1 MLNREE
7 LKLQMEKRLR
17 SLETSQICAL
27 FFISVEQEGR
37 HEADGGAAM
46 KAAADR
52 ASALLARFF
61 KEEDLVGCLGNSCF
75 AALMCGKIK
84 RSRIW
89 EKASTLSRAVSLTG
103 ENVRD
108 GGCRGYVGVYLFLAG
123 EGPLS
128 FVLQQ
133 GEYALRMARKNGDH
147 HFFLY
152 TAPEIEPNYS
162 SAEEIKS
169 QRKGYRECWEWLRFV
184 TMQTDKLLWEVDLDT
199 RVFRLLYTKSR
210 PKDRPAIYR
219 DFPESLIECGRVHRD
234 SREDF
239 ARFGRGLLAGR
250 DHDGGRFVIQY
261 GQTGCYGWSH
271 LSYQM
276 LYDEEGHPE
285 KAIGMTEYLSGF
297 PDRQIFRRQIPA
309 DLYPHLY
316 CFLQVNLSR
325 NLVERCIMENGER
338 REDLGRSYENLISL
352 EMKNMFSA
360 SDIRRFQDKF
370 SRSQLFESAKG
381 GRHWLFDR
389 FRLVDSEGMI
399 REVSA
404 GVNLIYDMET
414 RDLIMFSYLSSRSQQ
429 QEWEKELS
437 TRVHVEPETG
447 IYEADTAEELAC
459 LRIREGGGRRCAVA
473 ELHIE
478 GGHEL
483 FGEAEPQ
490 AEELDIMTA
499 FHIFLDTDCIVGR
512 KDAHSLRV
520 FFPNAPSKAA
530 LRRRLENVF
539 SLTRISMEEDA
550 RLRSLRFVAGVVCQE
565 GESAQYYEMAGM
577 ASWLCRLHGS
587 EIEDGVF
594 FYGDAREYCWTGYNP
609 DMKEEELEMQYL
621 PKFGELTD
629 LEKNVML
636 ECMGKMLEADQA
648 EGAIRGVMK
657 LLGQYYQADRIYIL
671 NLTQNNEIVTMTDE
685 WFSRGKFSI
694 QESVSGKRTE
704 HFPVLSRY
712 VKHPEPIC
720 LSMKG
725 EQGTPSW
732 YFYLYPMR
740 SGEDGLRVL
749 CLENPAEHQESMA
762 LIRELVPYLG
772 REKERFASREEGKST
787 LDRLYALPNL
797 RSYMDA
803 IYSLDSDQCSS
814 LGVLTADIPDL
825 GAIKQQRGYEFGSRF
840 LLRMSEVLMD
850 VFGSSMLFH
859 VQDAEFIVLCLNI
872 TYEAFFNQCLKV
884 RQLLGKNYTDL
895 FRTGYTWS
903 DQVFKGRD
911 LVRKARSMMKCIG
924 SGQMTVMGG
933 GNEWDRMISRESI
946 RSKFAQ
952 NGRLTIY
959 FQPKI
964 DMRTGSLAGA
974 EALVRIQDEKGGLLP
989 HGRVIEWMEQNGT
1002 IQELDYFV
1010 FNEALKAM
1018 SRWKR
1023 QGRRMIPLSSNFSRN
1038 TLLNPSAL
1046 ASVLAISSRYPEVP
1060 QDMIEMEITETAGDV
1075 ENYTFSEMI
1084 EKFGSYG
1091 FRFSLDDFG
1100 SSYSNVAMLT
1110 NLKFH
1115 SVKLDRSII
1124 KNISENKATRMLV
1137 KDIIKLCGAQGTICI
1152 AEGVENK
1159 SQEETLLENGCVYA
1173 QGFYYD
1179 RPMPLSDFEQKYLPE
1194 LPRVQRKDKE
1204 EPL

>member
-1 MLNREE
+1 M
-7 LKLQMEKRLR
+7 
-17 SLETSQICAL
+17 
-27 FFISVEQEGR
+27 
-37 HEADGGAAM
+37 
-46 KAAADR
+46 
-52 ASALLARFF
+52 
-61 KEEDLVGCLGNSCF
+61 
-75 AALMCGKIK
+75 
-84 RSRIW
+84 
-89 EKASTLSRAVSLTG
+89 
-103 ENVRD
+103 
-108 GGCRGYVGVYLFLAG
+108 
-123 EGPLS
+123 
-128 FVLQQ
+128 
-133 GEYALRMARKNGDH
+133 
-147 HFFLY
+147 
-152 TAPEIEPNYS
+152 
-162 SAEEIKS
+162 
-169 QRKGYRECWEWLRFV
+169 
-184 TMQTDKLLWEVDLDT
+184 
-199 RVFRLLYTKSR
+199 
-210 PKDRPAIYR
+210 
-219 DFPESLIECGRVHRD
+219 
-234 SREDF
+234 
-239 ARFGRGLLAGR
+239 
-250 DHDGGRFVIQY
+250 
-261 GQTGCYGWSH
+261 
-271 LSYQM
+271 
-276 LYDEEGHPE
+276 
-285 KAIGMTEYLSGF
+285 
-297 PDRQIFRRQIPA
+297 
-309 DLYPHLY
+309 
-316 CFLQVNLSR
+316 
-325 NLVERCIMENGER
+325 
-338 REDLGRSYENLISL
+338 
-352 EMKNMFSA
+352 
-360 SDIRRFQDKF
+360 
-370 SRSQLFESAKG
+370 
-381 GRHWLFDR
+381 
-389 FRLVDSEGMI
+389 
-399 REVSA
+399 
-404 GVNLIYDMET
+404 
-414 RDLIMFSYLSSRSQQ
+414 
-429 QEWEKELS
+429 
-437 TRVHVEPETG
+437 
-447 IYEADTAEELAC
+447 
-459 LRIREGGGRRCAVA
+459 
-473 ELHIE
+473 
-478 GGHEL
+478 
-483 FGEAEPQ
+483 
-490 AEELDIMTA
+490 
-499 FHIFLDTDCIVGR
+499 
-512 KDAHSLRV
+512 
-520 FFPNAPSKAA
+520 
-530 LRRRLENVF
+530 
-539 SLTRISMEEDA
+539 
-550 RLRSLRFVAGVVCQE
+550 
-565 GESAQYYEMAGM
+565 
-577 ASWLCRLHGS
+577 
-587 EIEDGVF
+587 
-594 FYGDAREYCWTGYNP
+594 
-609 DMKEEELEMQYL
+609 
-621 PKFGELTD
+621 
-629 LEKNVML
+629 
-636 ECMGKMLEADQA
+636 
-648 EGAIRGVMK
+648 
-657 LLGQYYQADRIYIL
+657 
-671 NLTQNNEIVTMTDE
+671 
-685 WFSRGKFSI
+685 
-694 QESVSGKRTE
+694 
-704 HFPVLSRY
+704 
-712 VKHPEPIC
+712 
-720 LSMKG
+720 
-725 EQGTPSW
+725 
-732 YFYLYPMR
+732 
-740 SGEDGLRVL
+740 
-749 CLENPAEHQESMA
+749 
-762 LIRELVPYLG
+762 
-772 REKERFASREEGKST
+772 
-787 LDRLYALPNL
+787 DRLYALPNL

-884 RQLLGKNYTDL
+884 RHLLGKNYTGL